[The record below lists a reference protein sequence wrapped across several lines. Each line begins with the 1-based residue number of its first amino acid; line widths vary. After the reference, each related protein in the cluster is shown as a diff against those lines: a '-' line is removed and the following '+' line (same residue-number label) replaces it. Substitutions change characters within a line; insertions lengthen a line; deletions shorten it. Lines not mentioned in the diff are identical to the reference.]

1 MPYDVTIKP
10 GLVDI
15 ALPSGVIAQGGQTYT
30 LTDDQ
35 FLALSPTA
43 AAALF
48 SSVVPSGGD
57 AGALQAINNLSDVAN
72 PGTSRINLGLGNSA
86 TRNVGVI
93 SGTVAAG
100 DDSRFVSTPWAID
113 PTTLGA
119 KGDGQIVTDGAM
131 TSGSPNLACTT
142 SLKFTSADPGKL
154 VLVKGAGPSGVTS
167 LITTVKTFTDTG
179 HIVLNANASTT
190 IANAL
195 VMWATDDTVA
205 FQAAIDAAVAY
216 GLLHSY
222 TATIKIPAA
231 TGRFYGIGGA
241 LKSGGATKGNS
252 QLTIPVVP
260 TTGDKLTVTFEGPA
274 DAAAVQHWEQL
285 VPQTNGATLVSFF
298 VHASNTAQN
307 TSISAAGNSAVI
319 GGPAQPGGFGIG
331 PGVYSNV
338 NAIFTNLSI
347 LTTHSS
353 FGLTLSALDLSGI
366 ANASLNNFAYGTAGS
381 VTGTDYSNP
390 GVFATG
396 FSIGVLMPASGN
408 NDNCIVRNVTCHG
421 GYAYGFFAT
430 EHSDIYALRILYC
443 WAGFC
448 PVGTYYSSVGS
459 THAIVA
465 TNLSIESCTYILYII
480 GAGSA
485 GVGPFIHLRIDT
497 ETSTPRFGD
506 NSTGLGSADARGD
519 VYLSGLY
526 TAASLLL
533 DHPVGYDIT
542 DGQRSFPFVSV
553 SANYSVL
560 TTDEVIQVDCTAA
573 ARTVTLP
580 TAVGRSRRILVVKI
594 DSSANVVTIAT
605 TASQTVNGTAP
616 ATLTT
621 QWGAR
626 EFFPTP
632 GGNWVA
638 R

>member
-35 FLALSPTA
+35 YLMLSPTA
-43 AAALF
+43 SAALF
-48 SSVVPSGGD
+48 SSINKTGGGD
-57 AGALQAINNLSDVAN
+57 A
-72 PGTSRINLGLGNSA
+72 
-86 TRNVGVI
+86 
-93 SGTVAAG
+93 
-100 DDSRFVSTPWAID
+100 WAID
-113 PTTLGA
+113 PTALGA
-119 KGDGQIVTDGAM
+119 KGDGQLAVDGAM

-142 SLKFTSADPGKL
+142 SQQFTSADVGKL
-154 VLVKGAGPSGVTS
+154 AMVKGAGPNGVTC
-167 LITTVKTFTDTG
+167 LITTIKTVTDSG
-179 HIVLNANASTT
+179 HVVLNANASTT
-190 IANAL
+190 ISGAL

-216 GLLHSY
+216 ALLHSY

-241 LKSGGATKGNS
+241 LKTGGATKGNS

-260 TTGDKLTVTFEGPA
+260 TTGDKLTITFEGPA

-298 VHASNTAQN
+298 VHASTSAQT
-307 TSISAAGNSAVI
+307 TSINNGGNSAVI
-319 GGPAQPGGFGIG
+319 GGPSQPGGFGIG
-331 PGVYSNV
+331 PGVYSNIH
-338 NAIFTNLSI
+338 AAFTNLSI
-347 LTTHSS
+347 LTSHSA

-381 VTGTDYSNP
+381 VTGTDYQNP
-390 GVFATG
+390 PVFATG
-396 FSIGVLMPASGN
+396 LVIGLLMPAPGN
-408 NDNCIVRNVTCHG
+408 NDLCVVRNVTCHG
-421 GYAYGFFAT
+421 GYTYGFFAS
-430 EHSDIYALRILYC
+430 EHCDIYAMRILYC

-448 PVGTYYSSVGS
+448 PVGTYFSSVGS

-465 TNLSIESCTYILYII
+465 TNLSIESCTYVLYLI
-480 GAGSA
+480 GAGS
-485 GVGPFIHLRIDT
+485 GGLGPFLHLRIDT

-506 NSTGLGSADARGD
+506 NDSGLGSASARGD

-526 TAASLLL
+526 TAASLIL
-533 DHPVGYDIT
+533 DHPVGYDIA
-542 DGQRSFPFVSV
+542 DGQRSYPFVAV
-553 SANYSVL
+553 AANYAVL

-580 TAVGRSRRILVVKI
+580 TAVGRNRRILVTKV
-594 DSSANVVTIAT
+594 DASANAVIVAT
-605 TASQTVNGTAP
+605 TASQTVNGAAP
-616 ATLTT
+616 ATIPT
-621 QWGAR
+621 QWLSR
-626 EFFPTP
+626 EYLPTP
-632 GGNWVA
+632 AGNWIA